1 LQKKIDDAGLN
12 GFVAS
17 LHPGVVR
24 TELSRYMKP
33 FIHVLMKMLYPIYW
47 LMTKSS
53 QQGAQ
58 TTLYLVYEEKDQ
70 LKKGEYYADCKVEW
84 STEISKNMQA
94 AERLWKIS

>member
-1 LQKKIDDAGLN
+1 
-12 GFVAS
+12 
-17 LHPGVVR
+17 
-24 TELSRYMKP
+24 
-33 FIHVLMKMLYPIYW
+33 
-47 LMTKSS
+47 MTKSS